1 MFEGTNDFEI
11 AEERERERERE
22 REGEAA
28 IRPIVILSRES
39 RLLKKPEKHQ
49 AREMKT
55 SLNMS

>member
-11 AEERERERERE
+11 AEERERERE